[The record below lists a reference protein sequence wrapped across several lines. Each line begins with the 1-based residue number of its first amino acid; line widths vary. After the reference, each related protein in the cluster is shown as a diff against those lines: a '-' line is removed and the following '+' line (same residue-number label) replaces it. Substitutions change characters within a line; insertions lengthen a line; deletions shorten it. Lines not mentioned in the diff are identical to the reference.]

1 LKHELIH
8 YTRKDIWYKLLLVYA
23 NAVHWFNPIVYLMA
37 AKANKDVEI
46 VCDLEITKDSNTDYR
61 KKFSET
67 ILSAIHK
74 KNLRKT
80 AFSSYFYGGK
90 RTMKERFSN
99 IFDMS
104 KKRRDTVA
112 FLIVLVSIT
121 IIGGIVACSTHNK
134 GKDTGNE
141 TYKTSEALEFYI
153 MTDQVGAIYKFKLL
167 NYQIVRY
174 KPSSEEHGKCYDKH
188 NAFLPE

>member
-1 LKHELIH
+1 
-8 YTRKDIWYKLLLVYA
+8 
-23 NAVHWFNPIVYLMA
+23 MA

-134 GKDTGNE
+134 GKDTGNNTDKIADKNAGSNTDE
-141 TYKTSEALEFYI
+141 NADESTSAPDDAVNVVKDILR
-153 MTDQVGAIYKFKLL
+153 Q
-167 NYQIVRY
+167 
-174 KPSSEEHGKCYDKH
+174 
-188 NAFLPE
+188 